1 MNNTRNKTIA
11 LVPRLLIILVVGFV
25 ILVMAIWFFK
35 EDINLAIIS
44 ESKAN
49 VEVNVSSIPAGRPLP
64 AQQYAQSLM
73 NNPDNFNTDEFENL
87 LPAAALMRSE
97 DMFLVGF

>member
-1 MNNTRNKTIA
+1 MDNAKSKNSI
-11 LVPRLLIILVVGFV
+11 LVPRLLILLVVAFV
-25 ILVMAIWFFK
+25 VLVIAIWFFK
-35 EDINLAIIS
+35 EDIDLAMIY

-49 VEVNVSSIPAGRPLP
+49 TEVNVSSVPTEQLLP

-73 NNPDNFNTDEFENL
+73 DNPDNFNTDEFKDL